1 MSLEKNGIFTRI
13 ADALGTNSV
22 KEIAE
27 KYGIS
32 EAAVYNW
39 QKGSVPKV
47 EILAD
52 VADSTSTSIHWL
64 LTGQGEKKVRKPLTR
79 IADSVLDKVDRH
91 VTWDDEPVGR
101 SVVFNSVAENVIDE
115 LARTQGKSFDRVIYD
130 LVIESLEAKGL
141 INTAPLESVKF
152 IRADIEWVSIK
163 LLGYI
168 SCGDPI
174 EAIPN
179 EDQLLVAKTFPG
191 DPRHMFVLIARGDS
205 MRDMDIYDGD
215 KIICRTDVNPQNGD
229 AVIALV
235 NGDSATCKRFYPR
248 GDEIALVPANPDYKT
263 RTYPADQVVIQGVV
277 EEIQRKARR

>member
-1 MSLEKNGIFTRI
+1 VPLEKNEIFNRI
-13 ADALGTNSV
+13 ADALGTSSV

-32 EAAVYNW
+32 EPAVYNW

-52 VADSTSTSIHWL
+52 IADSTSTSIHWL
-64 LTGQGEKKVRKPLTR
+64 LTGQGEKKIRKPLTR
-79 IADSVLDKVDRH
+79 IADSVFEKVDRH
-91 VTWDDEPVGR
+91 VTWDEEPPGR
-101 SVVFNSVAENVIDE
+101 QVIFNSTAENVIDE
-115 LARTQGKSFDRVIYD
+115 LAKTQGKSFDRVIYD

-141 INTAPLESVKF
+141 INTTPFESVKF
-152 IRADIEWVSIK
+152 IRADIEWVQIK

-179 EDQLLVAKTFPG
+179 EDQILVAKTFPG
-191 DPRHMFVLIARGDS
+191 DPRFMFVLIARGDS
-205 MRDMDIYDGD
+205 MMDMDIRDGD
-215 KIICRTDVNPQNGD
+215 RIICRTDLTPKSGD

-248 GDEIALVPANPDYKT
+248 GSEIALVPANPDYKT
-263 RTYPADQVVIQGVV
+263 RTYPADEVVIQGVV
-277 EEIQRKARR
+277 EEIQRRARG